1 MDTQFMWQESF
12 NIGVDL
18 IDKEHQKLFRIINK
32 LFKFKEKENS
42 NQWACQEGIK
52 FFKKHTMTH
61 FADEEAYMASIQYE
75 GLRQHALLHKGFRE
89 NTLPAL
95 ENELEQTNYSPDA
108 VEHFLGVCA
117 GWLIGHTLTEDLAI
131 TGRQTS
137 KWKKI
142 LPGEDLAAI
151 KKIIIQLLF
160 DMFHLDSHL
169 ISDAYHGEK
178 FGNGVYYRLIYGT
191 KQDKKKQEVVLVFEE
206 KLLINT
212 VGKIMGIQAKKLDNM
227 LLQAVRY
234 TARQFIS
241 RVMEQL
247 PGMESYELENENF
260 LSYEQFQKVFEK
272 ENFQISLLFNTGEG
286 YFSYCTIAPHL
297 LENGIGSSIVADNA
311 IDKIETY
318 LANRESQKKQEVKHP
333 KQKIL
338 VVDDSK
344 MIRESMN
351 QLLNKDY
358 EISLAESGIAAI
370 RTITLNRPDLILL
383 DYEMPVCDGRQ
394 TLEMIRSDQA
404 FTNLPVIFL
413 TGRRDP
419 ESIKKVVPLKPAG
432 YLLKN
437 SKPDDIKK
445 EIDAFLKKQRAKG
458 ES

>member
-1 MDTQFMWQESF
+1 MDTQFVWQESF

-191 KQDKKKQEVVLVFEE
+191 KQDKK
-206 KLLINT
+206 
-212 VGKIMGIQAKKLDNM
+212 
-227 LLQAVRY
+227 
-234 TARQFIS
+234 
-241 RVMEQL
+241 
-247 PGMESYELENENF
+247 
-260 LSYEQFQKVFEK
+260 
-272 ENFQISLLFNTGEG
+272 
-286 YFSYCTIAPHL
+286 
-297 LENGIGSSIVADNA
+297 
-311 IDKIETY
+311 
-318 LANRESQKKQEVKHP
+318 
-333 KQKIL
+333 
-338 VVDDSK
+338 SK
-344 MIRESMN
+344 
-351 QLLNKDY
+351 
-358 EISLAESGIAAI
+358 
-370 RTITLNRPDLILL
+370 
-383 DYEMPVCDGRQ
+383 
-394 TLEMIRSDQA
+394 RS
-404 FTNLPVIFL
+404 FW
-413 TGRRDP
+413 
-419 ESIKKVVPLKPAG
+419 
-432 YLLKN
+432 Y
-437 SKPDDIKK
+437 
-445 EIDAFLKKQRAKG
+445 LKK
-458 ES
+458 SC

>member
-1 MDTQFMWQESF
+1 
-12 NIGVDL
+12 
-18 IDKEHQKLFRIINK
+18 
-32 LFKFKEKENS
+32 
-42 NQWACQEGIK
+42 
-52 FFKKHTMTH
+52 
-61 FADEEAYMASIQYE
+61 
-75 GLRQHALLHKGFRE
+75 
-89 NTLPAL
+89 
-95 ENELEQTNYSPDA
+95 
-108 VEHFLGVCA
+108 
-117 GWLIGHTLTEDLAI
+117 
-131 TGRQTS
+131 
-137 KWKKI
+137 
-142 LPGEDLAAI
+142 
-151 KKIIIQLLF
+151 
-160 DMFHLDSHL
+160 MFHLDSHL

-191 KQDKKKQEVVLVFEE
+191 KQDKKKQEVFLVFEE

-297 LENGIGSSIVADNA
+297 LENSIGSSIVADNA

-318 LANRESQKKQEVKHP
+318 LANRESQKKQEVEHP